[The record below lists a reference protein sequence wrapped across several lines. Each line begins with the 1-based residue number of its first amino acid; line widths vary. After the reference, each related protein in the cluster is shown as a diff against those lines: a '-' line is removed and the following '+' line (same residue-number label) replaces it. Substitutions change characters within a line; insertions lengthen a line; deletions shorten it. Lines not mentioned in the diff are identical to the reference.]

1 MSKKDQDE
9 KDDTSKRLMGDE
21 ALIARIVDRID
32 AVDQCMDSRFTHID
46 NRLGLIDQT
55 VLRNVM
61 SLEEHMRRT
70 DLLEQAVRA
79 MESRI
84 TPMEKTK
91 IEEDAVKRH
100 KHETLVRWAKII
112 ATVATVIA
120 LLAGA
125 KPLLLKLIAL

>member
-9 KDDTSKRLMGDE
+9 KNDAGSRLMGDE

-32 AVDQCMDSRFTHID
+32 VINNNMDTRFTHID

-70 DLLEQAVRA
+70 DLLEVAVRA
-79 MESRI
+79 MEQRI
-84 TPMEKTK
+84 TPIEKLR
-91 IEEDAVKRH
+91 IEEDAIRRH
-100 KHETLVRWAKII
+100 KHESLMRWAKII

-120 LLAGA
+120 ILAGA
-125 KPLLLKLIAL
+125 KPLLLKLFVL